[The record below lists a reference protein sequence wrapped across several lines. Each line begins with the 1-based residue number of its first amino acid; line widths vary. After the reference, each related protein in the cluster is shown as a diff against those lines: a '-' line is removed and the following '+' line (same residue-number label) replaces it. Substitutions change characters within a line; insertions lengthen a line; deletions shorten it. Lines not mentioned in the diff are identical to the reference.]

1 MDVINPPTTV
11 GSRQPAA
18 AERLDSWKEIAAYL
32 KRDESTVRRWETE
45 GLPVRRRPHLK
56 GWTVYAYK
64 VELDA
69 WWNDGHARSEEIARQ
84 KQLKEKGAQV
94 LTPSARR
101 LRSRLTVVSIV
112 LIAALI
118 AVIGTAVW
126 FRSTFRDRV
135 IATPATNPVR

>member
-1 MDVINPPTTV
+1 MDGNRPRTPSAVPESPT
-11 GSRQPAA
+11 RD
-18 AERLDSWKEIAAYL
+18 RLDSWKEIASYL

-45 GLPVRRRPHLK
+45 GLPVRRRPHHK

-84 KQLKEKGAQV
+84 KQLKEKGAQA

-101 LRSRLTVVSIV
+101 LRSS
-112 LIAALI
+112 
-118 AVIGTAVW
+118 GT
-126 FRSTFRDRV
+126 RR
-135 IATPATNPVR
+135 